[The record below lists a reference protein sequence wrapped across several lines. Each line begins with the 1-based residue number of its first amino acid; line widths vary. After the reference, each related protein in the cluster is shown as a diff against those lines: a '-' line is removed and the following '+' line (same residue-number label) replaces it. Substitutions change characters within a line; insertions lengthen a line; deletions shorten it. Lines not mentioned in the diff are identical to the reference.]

1 MSCYHPLRAVVLG
14 INKDTG
20 KRKIKVIKNSD
31 FSYENEN
38 VEYITIPCGHCIGCR
53 LKYSRIWADRCMAE
67 SLYHENNVF
76 LTLTY
81 DDTHLP
87 RPLDMI
93 SENGEKKL
101 SPVSP
106 LVKRDLQLFIKRLRK
121 RFPDQKIRY
130 FACGEYGSKSMRPHY
145 HLILFGL
152 SLSDLE
158 LLYRNDS
165 SYQYFTSSIISSLW
179 TYGFHIITSVNW
191 ETCAYVARYIM
202 KKQYGQG
209 ANIYEEYNFP
219 REFTLMSRKPGIGRE
234 YFEDHKLDLYS
245 DNKQCFIPTDKGHRE
260 IKSNR
265 YYDSLYDIEYPD
277 HYEVIR
283 DERLEIAK
291 KNDLLKSNLTS
302 LSFLDRLHSEE
313 VNANERIKSLK
324 RSGVL

>member
-67 SLYHENNVF
+67 SLYHKNNVF

-87 RPLDMI
+87 RPLDI
-93 SENGEKKL
+93 ITETGERKL

-121 RFPDQKIRY
+121 RFSDQKIRY
-130 FACGEYGSKSMRPHY
+130 FACGEYGTKSMRPHY

-152 SLSDLE
+152 SLPDLE

-165 SYQYFTSSIISSLW
+165 SFQYFTSEQISSLW
-179 TYGFHIITSVNW
+179 QYGFHIITDVNW

-219 REFTLMSRKPGIGRE
+219 KEFTLMSRKPGIGRE
-234 YFEDHKLDLYS
+234 YFDDHKLDLYS
-245 DNKQCFIPTDKGHRE
+245 DSKQCFIPTQNGHRE
-260 IKSNR
+260 IKPNR
-265 YYDSLYDIEYPD
+265 YYDNLYDIEYPD

-283 DERLEIAK
+283 DERKAIAE
-291 KNDLLKSNLTS
+291 KNELLKSNLTS
-302 LSFLDRLHSEE
+302 LSFLDRLKSEE
-313 VNANERIKSLK
+313 VNSYDRIKSLK